1 MNFLLAVVSLPG
13 MFAGEGDCLEALLA
27 AGVQRLHL
35 RKPAAEPGELEAL
48 LERLAPRYAERLVLH
63 GGGSRALALRYG
75 VPNVH
80 GAVAY
85 RDGSGSSGGG
95 PLVDGPMAAGE
106 DVGDVH
112 GLAVSTS
119 VHSWEEFSRL
129 PAGLAY
135 AFISPVF
142 DSISKQGYGAGAGL
156 LQRPC
161 GQLPCMAMGLGGVN
175 SETLGVLLEYG
186 WTSAAVLGWIWK
198 DPGKAVERLEE
209 LQKIIDNGKR

>member
-1 MNFLLAVVSLPG
+1 MDFLLAVLTLPG
-13 MFAGEGDCLEALLA
+13 IFAGEADCLESLLA

-35 RKPAAEPGELEAL
+35 RKPAAGPGELEAL

-63 GGGSRALALRYG
+63 GGRCRELALQYG

-85 RDGSGSSGGG
+85 RDGGGYSGGG
-95 PLVDGPMAAGE
+95 PRVDGRTDAGLE
-106 DVGDVH
+106 DRDTH
-112 GLAVSTS
+112 CLAVSTS
-119 VHSWEEFSRL
+119 VHSWEEFGRL

-142 DSISKQGYGAGAGL
+142 DSISKQGYGANAGL

-161 GQLPCMAMGLGGVN
+161 GELSCMAMGLGGVGG
-175 SETLGVLLEYG
+175 ETLGALLEYG
-186 WTSAAVLGWIWK
+186 WTGAAVLGWIWK
-198 DPGKAVERLEE
+198 DPKRAVERLEE
-209 LQKIIDNGKR
+209 LQKIIDDRKR